1 MALAD
6 EARIDAL
13 VVELEAFGY
22 RFSPEVTGSALDG
35 SGSEKYGSSSDW
47 TAAGQNAEGF
57 PVEKGSEDD
66 VTKE

>member
-1 MALAD
+1 MALSG

-35 SGSEKYGSSSDW
+35 SGSEKYGESDW
-47 TAAGQNAEGF
+47 TAAGQDADGF
-57 PVEKGSEDD
+57 PVKKGSKKD